1 MKWMKRA
8 AASLLVAVTVA
19 LQAGFPVLAAEPST
33 GKGTP
38 ETLVGELCV
47 YTQEQGVHK
56 VDAALYDETM
66 ILVSPQTAADLA
78 DAELVD
84 GENGQFEFWRDHY
97 IVQVDTNTGKIDIGL
112 SVKGETVSR
121 LYQNESFILQEI
133 QTVQFGR
140 EKTPAIPLEQMHT
153 VWTHSAAEYRALGHI
168 PQGWGWLALLNKGD
182 ICNFVGIVILAGM
195 TIICFAQL
203 ALSLAR
209 RKEWLMFWIATAEVV
224 VLLLAASGVLVAGAH

>member
-1 MKWMKRA
+1 MRA
-8 AASLLVAVTVA
+8 SKKDTSMSTPTKDIRQDIKASPAQLRYADTLFYGSLVGFVA
-19 LQAGFPVLAAEPST
+19 LLAT
-33 GKGTP
+33 
-38 ETLVGELCV
+38 
-47 YTQEQGVHK
+47 Y
-56 VDAALYDETM
+56 ALYVTGLLE
-66 ILVSPQTAADLA
+66 PQ
-78 DAELVD
+78 
-84 GENGQFEFWRDHY
+84 
-97 IVQVDTNTGKIDIGL
+97 
-112 SVKGETVSR
+112 
-121 LYQNESFILQEI
+121 
-133 QTVQFGR
+133 
-140 EKTPAIPLEQMHT
+140 IPLEQMHT